1 MSEPR
6 IKDMKIKEINTET
19 EKNSVLKV
27 KCSISNFKLLERND
41 DIKLIKTEEN
51 IFKDEKKKIGKK
63 CLKKIIYNIIAFLYN
78 LLAFLF
84 YYLSLE
90 GCFDKQS
97 KCIPLLSTMF
107 LGRILIFGMMFSI
120 MISIE
125 LYLIINK
132 IIYFFHLIYIILF
145 YIVIYHYDHGSKLD
159 HHGLYNF
166 FLTLLLIII
175 FAIIFGII
183 NIIIYVKKKK
193 NKIYQSILFIIFFYY
208 ILRIIFFSISLRNSC
223 RNWDKGLNSTTLDNS
238 NEYRCQIKYPKK
250 CLIYSLNDYFDMS
263 YYLHKKCTPN
273 SNQENEQKLFLKY
286 LKLEKNILSKSNLT
300 HFGIPLTVNNPNFG
314 KNNFYN
320 IYDFV
325 YKNTI
330 LMELYNTNNSEYYSN
345 EPKPEVEIFYDKK
358 KKIRKGIIN
367 INKNETLSKIRN
379 EITNNI
385 TNENISL
392 FNNVMLIYI
401 DSVSR
406 QHFLR
411 KMKKTSAFIEKFMK
425 YNNNLGFNSYQFM
438 KYQSFAHFTAPN
450 IIPMFYSSKDNYR
463 HRSHLVKFFKQ
474 NGFVTGNTG
483 NLCEKDSCELT
494 EDLYYYNKLSYDGF
508 DHENIGMFC
517 DPNYS
522 SEDSP
527 YPIFSGP
534 YSILR
539 KCLYGQD
546 TFKYMLEYGKK
557 FWDTYP
563 ENKKFLRMMFQDG
576 HEPTGQ
582 VVKYLD
588 EYLYNFL
595 EELYENKKLE
605 NTALFI
611 LSDHGNSYFNYIYYY
626 ILKSDD
632 SMIEGNYATLFIM
645 LPNNNTKNKIN
656 EEYYNNVYNNQ
667 QILISPY
674 DIHNTLIHIA
684 LGEKTIN
691 NYEVHSRYGR
701 SLLSTFE
708 GKSRNCYTWSNI
720 FEGECLCKY

>member
-1 MSEPR
+1 MTDLSTISQKKWKEVKVSQKIENDKNSKIKVEEKIKSLFQKDR
-6 IKDMKIKEINTET
+6 IKMYI
-19 EKNSVLKV
+19 
-27 KCSISNFKLLERND
+27 SILLF
-41 DIKLIKTEEN
+41 LLS
-51 IFKDEKKKIGKK
+51 IF
-63 CLKKIIYNIIAFLYN
+63 
-78 LLAFLF
+78 F

-250 CLIYSLNDYFDMS
+250 CLIYSLNDYFDIS

-330 LMELYNTNNSEYYSN
+330 LMDLYNTNNSEYYSN

-358 KKIRKGIIN
+358 KEYFDGDFDVV
-367 INKNETLSKIRN
+367 
-379 EITNNI
+379 
-385 TNENISL
+385 SL
-392 FNNVMLIYI
+392 RNNVFWWHDFCCL
-401 DSVSR
+401 
-406 QHFLR
+406 
-411 KMKKTSAFIEKFMK
+411 AKFK
-425 YNNNLGFNSYQFM
+425 
-438 KYQSFAHFTAPN
+438 
-450 IIPMFYSSKDNYR
+450 
-463 HRSHLVKFFKQ
+463 HRS
-474 NGFVTGNTG
+474 
-483 NLCEKDSCELT
+483 CRWC
-494 EDLYYYNKLSYDGF
+494 
-508 DHENIGMFC
+508 
-517 DPNYS
+517 
-522 SEDSP
+522 
-527 YPIFSGP
+527 
-534 YSILR
+534 
-539 KCLYGQD
+539 
-546 TFKYMLEYGKK
+546 
-557 FWDTYP
+557 
-563 ENKKFLRMMFQDG
+563 
-576 HEPTGQ
+576 
-582 VVKYLD
+582 
-588 EYLYNFL
+588 
-595 EELYENKKLE
+595 
-605 NTALFI
+605 
-611 LSDHGNSYFNYIYYY
+611 
-626 ILKSDD
+626 KS
-632 SMIEGNYATLFIM
+632 
-645 LPNNNTKNKIN
+645 
-656 EEYYNNVYNNQ
+656 
-667 QILISPY
+667 
-674 DIHNTLIHIA
+674 
-684 LGEKTIN
+684 
-691 NYEVHSRYGR
+691 HS
-701 SLLSTFE
+701 
-708 GKSRNCYTWSNI
+708 
-720 FEGECLCKY
+720 